1 MTQQQLKYVKGLVK
15 SGCPADIYFY
25 TDVDYWSVDDF
36 LWELKWLIN
45 NEVSKINIHINS
57 CGGCCVDGMSVFSR
71 ILDCPIPTACYND
84 GLAASMASVIWA
96 AGQEVYMK
104 DYALLMIHNPFID
117 GDSGKAYNNV
127 TEAFTA
133 QLKTIYQKRFGMSEE
148 EVQSIMDGDGT
159 NDGTFFTAAQ
169 AVEKGFISQEHV
181 IETPA
186 AAKAKVNAVIKD
198 GVAAMDIAKIK
209 AVMNE
214 LSQPSKVKAKKDN
227 ENINIKQNNKMNNN
241 EITVFAALLGMTGE
255 GATVENVSAQ
265 INTIKAKAEKYDT
278 LKAAYDKVNKEYA
291 TAQTELEGAKASVK
305 NLTADLEIA
314 NASLKQYKD
323 AEAATMTKKI
333 DALVDNA
340 IAASKIDKDSKETW
354 VKMAQNDFALAE
366 SVLNSIPA
374 RVDLSKAIS
383 HAHENDAKE
392 GVKSEEERVKDE
404 VDKVVGKDFKFRTL
418 D

>member
-1 MTQQQLKYVKGLVK
+1 MTQQLKYIKGAVK

-36 LWELKWLIN
+36 LWELKWLIKS
-45 NEVSKINIHINS
+45 EVSKINVHINS
-57 CGGCCVDGMSVFSR
+57 CGGSCVDGISVFSR

-84 GLAASMASVIWA
+84 GLAASMGSIIWA

-117 GDSGKAYNNV
+117 KESGKTYNEV

-133 QLKTIYQKRFGMSEE
+133 QLKTIYQKRFGLSEE
-148 EVQSIMDGDGT
+148 EVQSIMDGEGD

-169 AVEKGFISQEHV
+169 AVEKGFIAQSHI

-186 AAKAKVNAVIKD
+186 AAKAKVNDVISKI
-198 GVAAMDIAKIK
+198 GMDVTKLK

-214 LSQPSKVKAKKDN
+214 LAAQPKKMN
-227 ENINIKQNNKMNNN
+227 TIKENINKTTNKMNDN

-255 GATVENVSAQ
+255 KATVEGVSAQ
-265 INTIKAKAEKYDT
+265 ITSIKAKAEKYDT
-278 LKAAYDKVNKEYA
+278 LKAAYDKVNKEFA

-305 NLTADLEIA
+305 NLTADLETA
-314 NASLKQYKD
+314 NASLKQYKE
-323 AEAATMTKKI
+323 AEAAAMTKKI
-333 DALVDNA
+333 DVLVDGA

-374 RVDLSKAIS
+374 RADLSKEIS
-383 HAHENDAKE
+383 QAQEAEAQK
-392 GVKSEEERVKDE
+392 GVKSKEERIKAE
-404 VDKVVGKDFKFRTL
+404 VDKVVGENFKFRTL

>member
-1 MTQQQLKYVKGLVK
+1 MSEMTQQLKYIKGAVK

-36 LWELKWLIN
+36 LWELKWLIKS
-45 NEVSKINIHINS
+45 EVSKINVHINS
-57 CGGCCVDGMSVFSR
+57 CGGSCVDGISVFSR

-84 GLAASMASVIWA
+84 GLAASMGSIIWA

-117 GDSGKAYNNV
+117 KESGKTYNEV

-133 QLKTIYQKRFGMSEE
+133 QLKTIYQKRFGLSEE
-148 EVQSIMDGDGT
+148 EVQSIMDGEGD

-169 AVEKGFISQEHV
+169 AVEKGFIAQSHI

-186 AAKAKVNAVIKD
+186 AAKAKVNDVISKI
-198 GVAAMDIAKIK
+198 GMDVTKLK

-214 LSQPSKVKAKKDN
+214 LAAQPKKMN
-227 ENINIKQNNKMNNN
+227 TIKENINKTTNKMNDN

-255 GATVENVSAQ
+255 KATVEGVSAQ
-265 INTIKAKAEKYDT
+265 INAIKAKAEKYDT
-278 LKAAYDKVNKEYA
+278 LKAAYDKVNKEFA

-305 NLTADLEIA
+305 NLTADLETA
-314 NASLKQYKD
+314 NASLKQYKE
-323 AEAATMTKKI
+323 AEAAAMTKKI
-333 DALVDNA
+333 DVLVDGA

-374 RVDLSKAIS
+374 RADLSKKIS
-383 HAHENDAKE
+383 QAQEVEAQK
-392 GVKSEEERVKDE
+392 GVKSEEERIKAE
-404 VDKVVGKDFKFRTL
+404 VDKVVGENFKFRTL

>member
-1 MTQQQLKYVKGLVK
+1 MKQQLKYIKGSVK

-25 TDVDYWSVDDF
+25 TDVDNWSVEDF

-57 CGGCCVDGMSVFSR
+57 AGGCCVDGMSVFSR

-104 DYALLMIHNPFID
+104 DYALLMIHNPFVD
-117 GDSGKAYNNV
+117 NGSGKTYNNV
-127 TEAFTA
+127 TEAFTS
-133 QLKTIYQKRFGMSEE
+133 QLKTIYQKRFGMSEN
-148 EVQSIMDGDGT
+148 EVRDIMDGEGT

-169 AVEKGFISQEHV
+169 AVEKGFLSQEHV

-186 AAKAKVNAVIKD
+186 AAKAKVNAVLKD
-198 GVAAMDIAKIK
+198 GIASMNFSELK

-214 LSQPSKVKAKKDN
+214 LSVQPKTIKATKEI
-227 ENINIKQNNKMNNN
+227 ENINKKVNKMNND
-241 EITVFAALLGMTGE
+241 EITVFAALLGMNGE
-255 GATVENVSAQ
+255 KATVEGVSAQ
-265 INTIKAKAEKYDT
+265 INTIKAKAEQYDS

-305 NLTADLEIA
+305 NLTSDLEKA
-314 NASLKQYKD
+314 NASLATYKE
-323 AEAATMTKKI
+323 AEAAAQTQKI
-333 DALVDNA
+333 NDLVDNA
-340 IAASKIDKDSKETW
+340 IAACKIDKADKETW
-354 VKMAQNDFALAE
+354 VKMAQNDFNLAE
-366 SVLNSIPA
+366 NVLNSIPA
-374 RVDLSKAIS
+374 RADLSKQIS
-383 HAHENDAKE
+383 QAQNTEAQS
-392 GVKSEEERVKDE
+392 GVTTEEQRIKAE
-404 VDKVVGKDFKFRTL
+404 VDKVVGENFKFRTL

>member
-1 MTQQQLKYVKGLVK
+1 MEQLKYIKGSVA

-36 LWELKWLIN
+36 LSELKWLIASN
-45 NEVSKINIHINS
+45 VSKINVHINS
-57 CGGCCVDGMSVFSR
+57 AGGCCVDGMSVFSR

-84 GLAASMASVIWA
+84 GLAASMASIIWA

-117 GDSGKAYNNV
+117 NGSEKAYNNV
-127 TEAFTA
+127 TDAFSA
-133 QLKTIYQKRFGMSEE
+133 QLKTIYKKRFGLSDEE
-148 EVQSIMDGDGT
+148 IQSIMDGEGD

-169 AVEKGFISQEHV
+169 AVEKGFLPQENV
-181 IETPA
+181 IETPSTT
-186 AAKAKVNAVIKD
+186 KAKVNKAIKA
-198 GVAAMDIAKIK
+198 GMDITKIK

-214 LSQPSKVKAKKDN
+214 LAQQPQKSKSIVN
-227 ENINIKQNNKMNNN
+227 ENNNSKANKMDN
-241 EITVFAALLGMTGE
+241 EITVFAALLGMAGE
-255 GATVENVSAQ
+255 KATVEGVSAQ
-265 INTIKAKAEKYDT
+265 INTIKAKAEKYDS

-305 NLTADLEIA
+305 NLTADLETA
-314 NASLKQYKD
+314 NASLQQYKD
-323 AEAATMTKKI
+323 AEAAAMTEKI
-333 DALVDNA
+333 NALVDDA

-374 RVDLSKAIS
+374 RADFSKELGVAQ
-383 HAHENDAKE
+383 ENVAQDGLKD
-392 GVKSEEERVKDE
+392 EEERIKAE
-404 VDKVVGKDFKFRTL
+404 VDKVVGQNFKFRTL

>member
-1 MTQQQLKYVKGLVK
+1 MEQQLKYIKGSVK

-25 TDVDYWSVDDF
+25 TDVDNWSADDF

-45 NEVSKINIHINS
+45 SEVSKINIHINS
-57 CGGCCVDGMSVFSR
+57 AGGSCVDGMGVFSR
-71 ILDCPIPTACYND
+71 ILDCPVPTACYND

-117 GDSGKAYNNV
+117 GSSGKSYNNV
-127 TEAFTA
+127 TDAFSA
-133 QLKTIYQKRFGMSEE
+133 QLRTIYQKRFGLSEE
-148 EVQSIMDGDGT
+148 EIQSIMDGEGE

-169 AVEKGFISQEHV
+169 AVEKGFVSQSHI

-186 AAKAKVNAVIKD
+186 ATKAKVNEVIKA
-198 GVAAMDIAKIK
+198 GMDVTKLK

-214 LSQPSKVKAKKDN
+214 LIEQPKNIKATKEN
-227 ENINIKQNNKMNNN
+227 ENINKMVNKMNEN

-255 GATVENVSAQ
+255 KATVEGVSAQ
-265 INTIKAKAEKYDT
+265 INSIKAKADKYDT
-278 LKAAYDKVNKEYA
+278 LKAAYDKVNKEYT

-305 NLTADLEIA
+305 NLTADLETA

-323 AEAATMTKKI
+323 AEAAAMTEKI
-333 DALVDNA
+333 NALVDNA
-340 IAASKIDKDSKETW
+340 IATSKIDKDSKETW

-374 RVDLSKAIS
+374 RADISKEIS
-383 HAHENDAKE
+383 HAQEGEAQQ
-392 GVKSEEERVKDE
+392 GVKTEEERIKAE
-404 VDKVVGKDFKFRTL
+404 VDKVVGENFKFRTL

>member
-1 MTQQQLKYVKGLVK
+1 MKQQLKYIKGSVKA
-15 SGCPADIYFY
+15 GCPADIYFY

-36 LWELKWLIN
+36 LWELKWLVN
-45 NEVSKINIHINS
+45 SDVSKINIHINS
-57 CGGCCVDGMSVFSR
+57 AGGCCVDGMSVFSR

-117 GDSGKAYNNV
+117 GGSGKTYNNV

-133 QLKTIYQKRFGMSEE
+133 QLKTIYQKRFGLSEDE
-148 EVQSIMDGDGT
+148 IQSIMDGEGT

-169 AVEKGFISQEHV
+169 AVEKGFLSQEHI

-186 AAKAKVNAVIKD
+186 ATKAKVEAVIKD
-198 GVAAMDIAKIK
+198 GVAAMNISKLK

-214 LSQPSKVKAKKDN
+214 LVQQPKVVNAIKEKDN
-227 ENINIKQNNKMNNN
+227 INTNVNKMNNN

-255 GATVENVSAQ
+255 GATVEGVSAQ
-265 INTIKAKAEKYDT
+265 INTIKAKAEKYDS

-305 NLTADLEIA
+305 NLTSDLETA
-314 NASLKQYKD
+314 NATLKKYKD
-323 AEAATMTKKI
+323 AEAAAEAERI
-333 DALVDNA
+333 NALVDEA
-340 IAASKIDKDSKETW
+340 IASSKIDKADKETW
-354 VKMAQNDFALAE
+354 VKMAQNDFTLAK

-374 RVDLSKAIS
+374 RADLGKEISNAQGSEAVD
-383 HAHENDAKE
+383 
-392 GVKSEEERVKDE
+392 GVKSEEERIKAKVDE
-404 VDKVVGKDFKFRTL
+404 VVGKDFAFRTL
-418 D
+418 E

>member
-1 MTQQQLKYVKGLVK
+1 MKKQLKYIKGSVK

-57 CGGCCVDGMSVFSR
+57 AGGSCVDGMSVFSR
-71 ILDCPIPTACYND
+71 ILDCPVPTACYND
-84 GLAASMASVIWA
+84 GLAASMASIIWA

-117 GDSGKAYNNV
+117 SNSGKSYNNV
-127 TEAFTA
+127 TDAFTA
-133 QLKTIYQKRFGMSEE
+133 QLKTIYQKRFGLSEE
-148 EVQSIMDGDGT
+148 EIQSIMDGEGE
-159 NDGTFFTAAQ
+159 NDGTFFTAVQ
-169 AVEKGFISQEHV
+169 AVEKGFISQSHI

-186 AAKAKVNAVIKD
+186 TTKAKVNEVIKA
-198 GVAAMDIAKIK
+198 GVDVAKLK

-214 LSQPSKVKAKKDN
+214 LVNQPKNVKATKEN
-227 ENINIKQNNKMNNN
+227 ENINKKVNKMNEN

-255 GATVENVSAQ
+255 KATVEGVSAQ
-265 INTIKAKAEKYDT
+265 INTIKAKADKYDA
-278 LKAAYDKVNKEYA
+278 LKASYDKVNKEYA

-305 NLTADLEIA
+305 NLTADLETA

-323 AEAATMTKKI
+323 AEAAAMTEKI
-333 DALVDNA
+333 NALVDNA

-374 RVDLSKAIS
+374 RADISKKIS
-383 HAHENDAKE
+383 HAQEGEAQQ
-392 GVKSEEERVKDE
+392 GVKTEEERIKAE
-404 VDKVVGKDFKFRTL
+404 VDKVVGENFKFRTL

>member
-1 MTQQQLKYVKGLVK
+1 MEQLKYIKGSVA

-36 LWELKWLIN
+36 LSELKWLIASN
-45 NEVSKINIHINS
+45 VSKINVHINS
-57 CGGCCVDGMSVFSR
+57 AGGCCVDGMSVFSR

-117 GDSGKAYNNV
+117 NGSEKAYNNV
-127 TEAFTA
+127 TDAFSA
-133 QLKTIYQKRFGMSEE
+133 QLKTIYKKRFGLSDEE
-148 EVQSIMDGDGT
+148 IQSIMDGEGD

-169 AVEKGFISQEHV
+169 AVEKGFLPQENV
-181 IETPA
+181 IETPSTT
-186 AAKAKVNAVIKD
+186 KAKVNKAIKA
-198 GVAAMDIAKIK
+198 GMDITKIK

-214 LSQPSKVKAKKDN
+214 LAQQPQKSKSIVN
-227 ENINIKQNNKMNNN
+227 ENNNSKANKMDN
-241 EITVFAALLGMTGE
+241 EITVFAALLGMAGE
-255 GATVENVSAQ
+255 KATVEGVSAQ
-265 INTIKAKAEKYDT
+265 INTIKAKAEKYDS

-305 NLTADLEIA
+305 NLTADLETA
-314 NASLKQYKD
+314 NASLQQYKD
-323 AEAATMTKKI
+323 AEAAAMTEKI
-333 DALVDNA
+333 NALVDDA

-374 RVDLSKAIS
+374 RADISKELGVAQ
-383 HAHENDAKE
+383 ENVAQDGLKD
-392 GVKSEEERVKDE
+392 EEERIKAE
-404 VDKVVGKDFKFRTL
+404 VDKVVGQNFKFRTL

>member
-1 MTQQQLKYVKGLVK
+1 MEQLKYIKGSVA

-36 LWELKWLIN
+36 LSELKWLIASN
-45 NEVSKINIHINS
+45 VSKINVHINS
-57 CGGCCVDGMSVFSR
+57 AGGCCVDGMSVFSR

-84 GLAASMASVIWA
+84 GLAASMASIIWA

-117 GDSGKAYNNV
+117 NGSEKAYNNV
-127 TEAFTA
+127 TDAFSA
-133 QLKTIYQKRFGMSEE
+133 QLKTIYKKRFGLSDEE
-148 EVQSIMDGDGT
+148 IQSIMDGEGD

-169 AVEKGFISQEHV
+169 AVEKGFLPQENV
-181 IETPA
+181 IETPSTT
-186 AAKAKVNAVIKD
+186 KAKVNKAIKA
-198 GVAAMDIAKIK
+198 GMDITKIK

-214 LSQPSKVKAKKDN
+214 LAQQPQKSKSIVN
-227 ENINIKQNNKMNNN
+227 ENNNSKANKMDN
-241 EITVFAALLGMTGE
+241 EITVFAALLGMAGE
-255 GATVENVSAQ
+255 KATVEGVSAQ
-265 INTIKAKAEKYDT
+265 INTIKAKAEKYDS

-305 NLTADLEIA
+305 NLTADLETA
-314 NASLKQYKD
+314 NASLQQYKD
-323 AEAATMTKKI
+323 AEAAAMTEKI
-333 DALVDNA
+333 NALVDDA

-374 RVDLSKAIS
+374 RADISKELGVAQ
-383 HAHENDAKE
+383 ENVAQDGLKD
-392 GVKSEEERVKDE
+392 EEERIKAE
-404 VDKVVGKDFKFRTL
+404 VDKVVGQNFKFRTL

>member
-1 MTQQQLKYVKGLVK
+1 MEQLKYIKGSIK

-36 LWELKWLIN
+36 IKEFNWLVSHD
-45 NEVSKINIHINS
+45 VSKINVHINS

-84 GLAASMASVIWA
+84 GLAASMGSVIWA

-104 DYALLMIHNPFID
+104 DYALLMIHNPFVD
-117 GDSGKAYNNV
+117 SDSGKTYNNV
-127 TEAFTA
+127 TEAFTS
-133 QLKTIYQKRFGMSEE
+133 QLKTIYQKRFGLSEDE
-148 EVQSIMDGDGT
+148 IKSIMDGEGT

-169 AVEKGFISQEHV
+169 AVEKGFISKEHV
-181 IETPA
+181 IETTA
-186 AAKAKVNAVIKD
+186 TTKAKVNEVIKD
-198 GVAAMDIAKIK
+198 SVASMDISKLK

-214 LSQPSKVKAKKDN
+214 LTQQPQKIKATKNN
-227 ENINIKQNNKMNNN
+227 ENINKKVNKMNEN

-255 GATVENVSAQ
+255 KATVEGVSAQ
-265 INTIKAKAEKYDT
+265 INNIKAKAEKYDT

-305 NLTADLEIA
+305 NLKVDLETA
-314 NASLKQYKD
+314 NASLKKYKD
-323 AEAATMTKKI
+323 AEAAALTEKI
-333 DALVDNA
+333 NALVDDA

-354 VKMAQNDFALAE
+354 VKMAQNDFKLAE

-374 RVDLSKAIS
+374 RADLSKEIS
-383 HAHENDAKE
+383 HAQESEAQK
-392 GVKSEEERVKDE
+392 GVKSEEERIKAE
-404 VDKVVGKDFKFRTL
+404 VDKVVGENFKFRTL